1 MQVGGCGAV
10 GANGCLVGTRPNC
23 CRLEYLGSCISFGV
37 VAFCRLGGYSG
48 YVIKVNLSSKD
59 LDMNTDFV
67 CHDCGVDTLGL
78 GEYYMVHSWIWEVYG
93 TGDGMLCVGCLEARL
108 GNELVGS
115 DFLDCEL
122 NTNHVVYPKSP
133 RLLERIGKCEQA
145 SLYED
150 H

>member
-1 MQVGGCGAV
+1 
-10 GANGCLVGTRPNC
+10 
-23 CRLEYLGSCISFGV
+23 
-37 VAFCRLGGYSG
+37 
-48 YVIKVNLSSKD
+48 
-59 LDMNTDFV
+59 MNTDFV

-93 TGDGMLCVGCLEARL
+93 TGEGMLCVGCLEARL
-108 GNELVGS
+108 GSELVGS

-133 RLLERIGKCEQA
+133 RLLERIRKCEQA